1 MYEFL
6 AKIMPRK
13 LAKAAFK
20 RLVNHCK
27 YSDDSELQKDARYT
41 NNILAQLDR
50 VISGEVP
57 ENSW

>member
-13 LAKAAFK
+13 LAKAAFE

-27 YSDDSELQKDARYT
+27 YNDDPELQKDARYT
-41 NNILAQLDR
+41 SNVLAQWDR

-57 ENSW
+57 ESKW